1 MICLQLLLI
10 LIQLKYIADHMRE
23 ANFYKRKIYGG
34 MMNKIKIN
42 LNCNLNEFLHN
53 WEKDVEEYTLKK
65 LNKGKYETFLGNIND
80 DEIFLS
86 FCSNDK
92 KVNI

>member
-1 MICLQLLLI
+1 
-10 LIQLKYIADHMRE
+10 MRE

-65 LNKGKYETFLGNIND
+65 LNKH
-80 DEIFLS
+80 
-86 FCSNDK
+86 
-92 KVNI
+92 